1 MFVWQI
7 QCYVYRLSLVSILT
21 CLCES
26 VKKPYRILS
35 YYVSSQ
41 GVQRTWNRI
50 HFDFDL
56 GELTTIPLRSIDF
69 GELPYHVPMLGE
81 LGVYTVCSIDEGV
94 DSGAHSISFHMFCT
108 FYHQLLP
115 TERIKNRLFCFL
127 PTVPWKLSS
136 KLQRIFHL
144 ENQINEVWTG
154 TICYAFIYNIPSF
167 LGSNWTCVKI
177 LAFILFDITIPS
189 CHRAPLAQAPKPQ
202 C

>member
-1 MFVWQI
+1 MTECYLTRNDSFFSSGSGEACTFSQGFTEDTSDLNWGPSFAPTCFKYCSKNKVSWRSKQEMFVWKI

-94 DSGAHSISFHMFCT
+94 DSG
-108 FYHQLLP
+108 P
-115 TERIKNRLFCFL
+115 TL
-127 PTVPWKLSS
+127 
-136 KLQRIFHL
+136 
-144 ENQINEVWTG
+144 
-154 TICYAFIYNIPSF
+154 
-167 LGSNWTCVKI
+167 
-177 LAFILFDITIPS
+177 
-189 CHRAPLAQAPKPQ
+189 
-202 C
+202 